1 MRESDTSVREVIQIK
16 RINQPRLSAMTLK
29 DHERREEF
37 VSVSC
42 EGRVNQGLFSELV
55 KQL

>member
-16 RINQPRLSAMTLK
+16 RVNQPRLSAMTLK